1 MASLKLRTAPA
12 SQGIEW
18 VRRGFAT
25 LARRPMAFVG
35 LSSGFVFVMA
45 LSLRFPWLLLL
56 LVAALPMISLGFMN
70 ATRQVGDPSVS
81 TLAAFVAPLRPGHS
95 HGRVLLLLTLVY
107 FAASAV
113 VGLLSGLV
121 YGDTFGAL
129 VEVQAGDAPNPGAVA
144 ERIADPRLGTGMLV
158 QLTLATLLSIPFWHA
173 PALIYWGGQGVWQAL
188 FSSTI
193 ACWRNR
199 GAFVLYGVAFGALVL
214 VFMLVSAVLLGVLG
228 TGPLVAMLALS
239 VSLVIPAAFYASLYH
254 TFTGCFEG
262 PADRAVLPPA
272 PPGAST
278 TDSP

>member
-1 MASLKLRTAPA
+1 MRLKSVPA

-35 LSSGFVFVMA
+35 LSSAFVFVMA

-70 ATRQVGDPSVS
+70 ATRQVGDPTVS
-81 TLAAFVAPLRPGHS
+81 TLAAFIAPLRPGHA

-107 FAASAV
+107 FAASVV
-113 VGLLSGLV
+113 VGLLSSLI
-121 YGDTFGAL
+121 YGDAFGAL
-129 VEVQAGDAPNPGAVA
+129 LEVQASDAPNPGAVA

-158 QLTLATLLSIPFWHA
+158 QITLATLLSIPFWHA
-173 PALIYWGGQGVWQAL
+173 PALVFWGGQGVSQAL

-214 VFMLVSAVLLGVLG
+214 LFMLFSAVLLGLLG

-239 VSLVIPAAFYASLYH
+239 ISLVIPAAFYASLYH
-254 TFTGCFEG
+254 TFIGCFEG
-262 PADRAVLPPA
+262 PDDRALLPPA
-272 PPGAST
+272 PPGASPS
-278 TDSP
+278 DPP

>member
-1 MASLKLRTAPA
+1 MRLKTAAA

-35 LSSGFVFVMA
+35 LSSAFLFVMA
-45 LSLRFPWLLLL
+45 LALRFPWLLLL
-56 LVAALPMISLGFMN
+56 LVAALPLISLGFMN
-70 ATRQVGDPSVS
+70 ATRLAGDPTVS
-81 TLAAFVAPLRPGHS
+81 TLAAFFAPLRPRQP
-95 HGRVLLLLTLVY
+95 HGRALLRLTLVY
-107 FAASAV
+107 FAASV
-113 VGLLSGLV
+113 VIGLLGSLV
-121 YGDTFGAL
+121 YGDAFGAL
-129 VEVQAGDAPNPGAVA
+129 VEAQSGDAPDPGAVA
-144 ERIADPRLGTGMLV
+144 GRIADPRLATGMLV

-173 PALIYWGGQGVWQAL
+173 PALIFWGGQGVLQAL

-199 GAFVLYGVAFGALVL
+199 GAFVLYGFVFGALVL
-214 VFMLVSAVLLGVLG
+214 MFMLLSAALLGLLG

-262 PADRAVLPPA
+262 PDDRAVLPPA
-272 PPGAST
+272 PPGASP
-278 TDSP
+278 TDPP